1 MANQMLLQAFLYPNS
16 LLKCDDRVSTIHE
29 NSVTFDLG
37 PTHIDMAGQTV
48 QVWGLAILVIFTKSG
63 VSGRVD
69 ERERVGGGIALSRF
83 VLM

>member
-1 MANQMLLQAFLYPNS
+1 
-16 LLKCDDRVSTIHE
+16 
-29 NSVTFDLG
+29 
-37 PTHIDMAGQTV
+37 MAGQTV

-83 VLM
+83 VLMRFAGQISTNIFQQILTQISSILKKWKILLGAAIHFN